1 MSLFVRRSRSN
12 ATGHAPGRQGV
23 SGRMPEHVDVYW
35 EGRIGG
41 LSGTFNHSSQFP
53 CGCSTRLLR
62 LRESLTLGG
71 SRLRRAD

>member
-12 ATGHAPGRQGV
+12 ATRHAPGRQGV

-41 LSGTFNHSSQFP
+41 LSGTFNHSPDSHAAVQRVYRA
-53 CGCSTRLLR
+53 CAS
-62 LRESLTLGG
+62 SLTLGG
-71 SRLRRAD
+71 SRLRRAH